1 MIGQAFTLAIEMMT
15 VLIDTMIN
23 TMINTQDGVTE

>member
-1 MIGQAFTLAIEMMT
+1 MFVKTE

-23 TMINTQDGVTE
+23 FLMV